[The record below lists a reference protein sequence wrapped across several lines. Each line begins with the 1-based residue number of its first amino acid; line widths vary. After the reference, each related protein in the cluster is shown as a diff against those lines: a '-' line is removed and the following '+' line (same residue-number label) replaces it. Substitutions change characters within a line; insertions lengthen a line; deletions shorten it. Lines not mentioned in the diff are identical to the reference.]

1 MLTPLPITWS
11 LVMHT
16 GQEMEVLKWDL
27 LRLNA
32 QFLLQFPSR
41 RPLCSQ
47 YCTLK
52 IHASL
57 ACTSR
62 GWEQQVLVHIMEMRP
77 SYRQAVAIIAAFGN
91 QIQNRKMRGGEVLY
105 RCSS

>member
-16 GQEMEVLKWDL
+16 RQIMKVLKWDL

-32 QFLLQFPSR
+32 QFLLQLPPR

-47 YCTLK
+47 YRTLE
-52 IHASL
+52 IRTPL
-57 ACTSR
+57 AWDIKGMGAAGVSPHH
-62 GWEQQVLVHIMEMRP
+62 GESDFLVGTLL
-77 SYRQAVAIIAAFGN
+77 Q
-91 QIQNRKMRGGEVLY
+91 
-105 RCSS
+105 